1 MESFKSIKMSLLGII
16 HYIFADQK
24 IVNQII
30 RHQLYTFNLISSSGL
45 FFKVYLNSQSMK
57 LWDK

>member
-1 MESFKSIKMSLLGII
+1 MESFKSIKMSLLVTI
-16 HYIFADQK
+16 HYICAGPK
-24 IVNQII
+24 IMNQIT
-30 RHQLYTFNLISSSGL
+30 RRQLYTFNLISSSGL